1 MTDLGQQFGLT
12 FRQDYFADP
21 VAWAGLVDLLRDT
34 FSIDISLQDQFGG
47 PDPTSMPFGYFDSD
61 GRCVA
66 NFSAFSM
73 PLMINGRSVKAA
85 GYQSGVVRPEWRG
98 RGLYRDLMQRAFAR
112 TKAEGFELDI
122 LLTDKPAL
130 YERYGFKT
138 VPQRIFAGPPPKM
151 TGRFPRARPLSLK
164 DAGDLDLLKTLLQ
177 SRVPVSQRFAVAGQ
191 MEMFHLN
198 ACFDPDIRLTLVAY
212 TTVVAWK
219 FDGRV
224 PRILDVV
231 GITIPSLAT
240 IQSALGIPSSR
251 IEVCFPP
258 DQLDWQGMAES
269 YQGHTSLMM
278 RGEAADD
285 IGGPIMLSPMA
296 EF

>member
-1 MTDLGQQFGLT
+1 MADLGQQSGLT

-47 PDPTSMPFGYFDSD
+47 PDPTSMPFGYFDAD

-73 PLMINGRSVKAA
+73 PLIINGRTVKAA
-85 GYQSGVVRPEWRG
+85 GYQSGAVRPEWRG
-98 RGLYRDLMQRAFAR
+98 RGLYRDLMQRAFAQ

-122 LLTDKPAL
+122 LLTDKPVL
-130 YERYGFKT
+130 YQPYGFKT

-151 TGRFPRARPLSLK
+151 IGSFPRARPLSLE
-164 DAGDLDLLKTLLQ
+164 DAGDRDLLKTLLQ
-177 SRVPVSQRFAVAGQ
+177 SRVPVSQRFAVASQ
-191 MEMFHLN
+191 MEMFYLN
-198 ACFDPDIRLTLVAY
+198 ARFDPDVRLTLVEY

-219 FDGRV
+219 YDGRT

-231 GITIPSLAT
+231 GKTIPSLEA
-240 IQSALGIPSSR
+240 IQSALGVPSSR

-258 DQLDWQGMAES
+258 DQLDWQGMPEPH
-269 YQGHTSLMM
+269 QGYTSLMM
-278 RGEAADD
+278 RGDVADD
-285 IGGPIMLSPMA
+285 SGGPIMLSPMA